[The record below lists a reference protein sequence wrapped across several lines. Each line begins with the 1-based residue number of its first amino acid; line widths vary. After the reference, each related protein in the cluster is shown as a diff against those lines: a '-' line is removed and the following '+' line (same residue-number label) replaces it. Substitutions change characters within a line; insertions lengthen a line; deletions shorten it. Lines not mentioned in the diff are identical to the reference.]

1 MNKTQVAIVGAGP
14 TGVEL
19 AVALSKAGIPFLLF
33 DARQIGHTISWWPKH
48 TRFYSSSERIAMPG
62 IPLTIFDQAH
72 PTNDDYLAYLRGV
85 VQEYGIRVNAYEKVT
100 AIVRRDSGG
109 FDLST
114 ETKGEHRQYQ
124 ADFVV
129 LATGG
134 MAGPRMLGIPG
145 EDLPHVSHY
154 LHDPHDYFQQELLVV
169 GGRNSAVE
177 YALRCW
183 RAGAK
188 VTLSYRKQDLLT
200 NPIKPALKQDIETV
214 IRENKLKFLPGTIP
228 VKIDSK
234 VVVLAET
241 DQEGNP
247 IPGKESRLAFDF
259 VLLCTGYQADMT
271 LFKQIGV
278 ELLDAEQT
286 PNHDLET
293 METNIPNVFVLGTA
307 AGGTQSKFMHFIE
320 TSHVHIPKI
329 LAVIQ
334 SRL

>member
-1 MNKTQVAIVGAGP
+1 MYAIRSYYA
-14 TGVEL
+14 
-19 AVALSKAGIPFLLF
+19 
-33 DARQIGHTISWWPKH
+33 
-48 TRFYSSSERIAMPG
+48 
-62 IPLTIFDQAH
+62 
-72 PTNDDYLAYLRGV
+72 
-85 VQEYGIRVNAYEKVT
+85 
-100 AIVRRDSGG
+100 AIVRRDSRG

-129 LATGG
+129 LATGS

-214 IRENKLKFLPGTIP
+214 IRENKLKFLPGTIR
-228 VKIDSK
+228 
-234 VVVLAET
+234 
-241 DQEGNP
+241 NN
-247 IPGKESRLAFDF
+247 F
-259 VLLCTGYQADMT
+259 V
-271 LFKQIGV
+271 
-278 ELLDAEQT
+278 
-286 PNHDLET
+286 
-293 METNIPNVFVLGTA
+293 
-307 AGGTQSKFMHFIE
+307 
-320 TSHVHIPKI
+320 
-329 LAVIQ
+329 
-334 SRL
+334 